1 MCSKQ
6 ETLISRYE
14 LVETIVPA
22 NQPVGQIN
30 LPDSVS
36 NLQNNPER
44 KIFIKDIEVFP
55 IYCQAASIRQS
66 VLPGMAVGE
75 IPKISLTVYYQ
86 GGVFIRYIPLA
97 KLIYTAPPAGTAAP
111 FQQERVAFD
120 MLYPVNIDQC
130 FFQFNTVG
138 AANSYVIPLGF
149 TYLAARVN
157 QM

>member
-1 MCSKQ
+1 MCKK
-6 ETLISRYE
+6 ETIIQRYE

-22 NQPVGQIN
+22 NQPVGQLN
-30 LPDSVS
+30 LPNSIS

-55 IYCQAASIRQS
+55 IYCQSASIKS
-66 VLPGMAVGE
+66 TAIPGMPVLE
-75 IPKISLTVYYQ
+75 IPKISLTVYYD
-86 GGVFIRYIPLA
+86 GGTFIRWIPLA

-120 MLYPVNIDQC
+120 NLYPVAIDQC

-138 AANSYVIPLGF
+138 AAASYVIPLGI
-149 TYLAARVN
+149 TYMAVPVVS
-157 QM
+157 